1 MFNIVEK
8 KITWAGKELSFQTGK
23 IARQA
28 DGSVVAKYGNTQ
40 VLATV
45 VFSKSSN
52 YDLDFFPLTVHYQDK
67 YYSVG
72 KIPGGFFKRETKPTE
87 REVLISRLIDR
98 PIRPLV
104 DERFRN
110 EVQVIVSTL
119 SCDKETSTDA
129 LAILA
134 ASAALAISGVPI
146 LDTVAAA
153 KVAYINDEY
162 VLNPSIPQIKES
174 TLDLI
179 VAGTSDGILMVESEA
194 KELSEEVM
202 LGALKFAHSNFAP
215 VIELIEDFKSAVNKS
230 PYTIDELDTPEVK
243 AFISKMIDVA
253 EANLVKAFSNKDRAT
268 RVEQITEAK
277 DIAKEA
283 FKNSEFEE
291 SFINRHFSYYF
302 KSLEKDIVRG
312 DILDKG
318 IRIDG
323 RNLEQIRQIETEV
336 DLFPTPHGSALFTRG
351 ETQALVFVT
360 LGTESDEQIIDDI
373 EQEGRERFMLHYNF
387 PSYSVGETGRV
398 GAPGRREIGHG
409 KLAWRAIHPLLPTKE
424 EFPYTIRLVSEITE
438 SNGSSSMATV
448 CGSSLALMSAGVPLP
463 KPVAGIAMGLIK
475 EGDKFAVLSDILGDE
490 DHLGDMDFKVAGTE
504 TGITSL
510 QMDIKITSITHEIM
524 EVAVNQAKHGRMYIL
539 GEMAKSISVPKST
552 LSGTA
557 PKIKTIQIDKDKIKD
572 IIGSGGKTIKE
583 ICERFEVK
591 IDISNEGLVKIAGV
605 DIDKV
610 NAALGN
616 VISIVAVP
624 EVGKIYKGKIV
635 KLLDFGAFVNFMP
648 NRDGFLH
655 ISELSDNRN
664 SNINDFLKVG
674 DVLDVKVAQVD
685 DKGKIRLTVKI

>member
-98 PIRPLV
+98 PIRPLF

-253 EANLVKAFSNKDRAT
+253 EANLVKAFSNKDKAT